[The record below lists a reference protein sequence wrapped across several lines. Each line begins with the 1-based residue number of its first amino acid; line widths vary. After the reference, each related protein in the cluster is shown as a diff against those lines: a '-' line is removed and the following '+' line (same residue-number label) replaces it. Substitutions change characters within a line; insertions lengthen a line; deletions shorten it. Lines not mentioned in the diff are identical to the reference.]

1 MMMDTIKPAV
11 DAALISRAAG
21 LSTTAEYLQVLIEL
35 ATESLRT
42 MRATAG
48 AVQAAVGDWH
58 HAEVLLNLAS
68 DQVGIVA
75 AVAAEF
81 EQAELGR

>member
-35 ATESLRT
+35 ATDIVRT
-42 MRATAG
+42 MQAKAG
-48 AVQAAVGDWH
+48 AVQAAAGDWH

-75 AVAAEF
+75 QVAGEF